1 MSYSIFF
8 YFCNDKKKMNAASFI
23 SKRIFSLSKENLS
36 STVMRIAV
44 TSVALGIAIMLISIA
59 VVVGFKNQIKDK
71 VVGFVAPIHIQAL
84 NQNESIEETPFIFDS
99 VLNARLD
106 KPFITEI
113 HPTAN
118 KAGIIKTDEEI
129 QAVVLKGVD
138 HDYNWSYI
146 GSYLVDG
153 EIPQY
158 AENQR
163 SNDVVI
169 SNIIA
174 HKMQLNVGDPV
185 RIWFVDQDLK
195 ARGRKFSVKG
205 IYETGLQECD
215 ERYVYCDLDQIRKLN
230 GWNNNEI
237 GHLEIWVDDE
247 KQINDYNEQI
257 YYSIPTHLVSYSAM
271 ETYPQIFDWLELQ
284 DMNVVIII
292 VLMLL
297 VAGIT
302 IISMLLI
309 IILERT
315 STIGLLKSM
324 GASNGLIRSI
334 FLKRSC
340 RILLI
345 GMAIGNVVGI
355 GLCLIQKYTNLITLS
370 PESYYLSAVP
380 IELNIWNILAL
391 NVGTMILWVL
401 MLLLPT
407 MLINNIRP
415 SKSIRFE

>member
-1 MSYSIFF
+1 
-8 YFCNDKKKMNAASFI
+8 MNAASFI

-44 TSVALGIAIMLISIA
+44 ASVALGIAIMLISIA

-84 NQNESIEETPFIFDS
+84 NQNESIEETPFLFDS

-106 KPFITEI
+106 KPFITEM

-174 HKMQLNVGDPV
+174 NKMQLNVGDPV
-185 RIWFVDQDLK
+185 RIWFVAQYLK
-195 ARGRKFSVKG
+195 ARGRKFNVKG
-205 IYETGLQECD
+205 
-215 ERYVYCDLDQIRKLN
+215 V
-230 GWNNNEI
+230 
-237 GHLEIWVDDE
+237 
-247 KQINDYNEQI
+247 
-257 YYSIPTHLVSYSAM
+257 
-271 ETYPQIFDWLELQ
+271 
-284 DMNVVIII
+284 
-292 VLMLL
+292 
-297 VAGIT
+297 
-302 IISMLLI
+302 
-309 IILERT
+309 
-315 STIGLLKSM
+315 
-324 GASNGLIRSI
+324 
-334 FLKRSC
+334 
-340 RILLI
+340 
-345 GMAIGNVVGI
+345 
-355 GLCLIQKYTNLITLS
+355 
-370 PESYYLSAVP
+370 
-380 IELNIWNILAL
+380 
-391 NVGTMILWVL
+391 
-401 MLLLPT
+401 
-407 MLINNIRP
+407 
-415 SKSIRFE
+415 

>member
-1 MSYSIFF
+1 
-8 YFCNDKKKMNAASFI
+8 MNAATFI

-36 STVMRIAV
+36 STVMRIAIA
-44 TSVALGIAIMLISIA
+44 SVALGIAIMLISIA

-71 VVGFVAPIHIQAL
+71 VIGFVAPIHIQAL
-84 NQNESIEETPFIFDS
+84 NQNESIEETPFLFDS

-106 KPFITEI
+106 KPFITEM
-113 HPTAN
+113 HKTAD

-138 HDYNWSYI
+138 QDYNWSYI
-146 GSYLVDG
+146 SSYLVSG
-153 EIPQY
+153 EVPQY
-158 AENQR
+158 VEDER
-163 SNDVVI
+163 SNDVVV

-174 HKMQLNVGDPV
+174 HKMKLNVGDAV
-185 RIWFVDQDLK
+185 RIWFVDPEMK
-195 ARGRKFSVKG
+195 ARGRKFNVAG

-215 ERYVYCDLDQIRKLN
+215 ERYLYCDLNQIRRLN
-230 GWNNNEI
+230 GWDDSEI
-237 GHLEIWVDDE
+237 GHLEIWVDNQE
-247 KQINDYNEQI
+247 LIEEYNNQI
-257 YYSIPTHLVSYSAM
+257 YYSIPTNLVSYTAM
-271 ETYPQIFDWLELQ
+271 ESYPNIFDWLELQ

-292 VLMLL
+292 ALMLL

-315 STIGLLKSM
+315 STIGLLKAM
-324 GASNGLIRSI
+324 GASNGLIRRI
-334 FLKRSC
+334 FLKRSF

-345 GMAIGNVVGI
+345 GMIIGNIIGI
-355 GLCLIQKYTNLITLS
+355 GLCLIQLHYNVISLS

-380 IELNIWNILAL
+380 IELNIWYILAL
-391 NVGTMILWVL
+391 NAGTMILWIL
-401 MLLLPT
+401 MLLVPT
-407 MLINNIRP
+407 MLINNVRP

>member
-1 MSYSIFF
+1 
-8 YFCNDKKKMNAASFI
+8 MNAASFI

-44 TSVALGIAIMLISIA
+44 ASVALGIAIMLISIA

-84 NQNESIEETPFIFDS
+84 NQNESIEETPFLFDS

-106 KPFITEI
+106 KPFITEM

-174 HKMQLNVGDPV
+174 NKMKLNVGDPV

-195 ARGRKFSVKG
+195 ARGRKFNVKG

-355 GLCLIQKYTNLITLS
+355 GLCFIQKFTNLITLS

-391 NVGTMILWVL
+391 NAGTMILWVL

>member
-1 MSYSIFF
+1 
-8 YFCNDKKKMNAASFI
+8 MNAASFI
-23 SKRIFSLSKENLS
+23 SKRIFSLSKDNLS

-44 TSVALGIAIMLISIA
+44 ASVALGIAIMLISIA

-84 NQNESIEETPFIFDS
+84 NQNESIEETPFIYDS
-99 VLNARLD
+99 VLNARLN
-106 KPFITEI
+106 KPFITEM
-113 HPTAN
+113 HKTAN
-118 KAGIIKTDEEI
+118 KAGIIKTDDEI
-129 QAVVLKGVD
+129 LAVVLKGVD
-138 HDYNWSYI
+138 ADYNWSYI
-146 GSYLVDG
+146 NSYLVDG
-153 EIPQY
+153 IIPQY
-158 AENQR
+158 VDNER

-169 SNIIA
+169 SKIISQ
-174 HKMQLNVGDPV
+174 KMNLNVGDPV
-185 RIWFVDQDLK
+185 RIWFVDMDMK
-195 ARGRKFSVKG
+195 ARGRKFNVVG

-215 ERYVYCDLDQIRKLN
+215 DRFLYCDLNQIRKLN
-230 GWNNNEI
+230 GWDNGEI
-237 GHLEIWVDDE
+237 GHLEIWVDN
-247 KQINDYNEQI
+247 QTLINDYNEKI
-257 YYSIPTHLVSYSAM
+257 YYSIPTNLVSYTAM
-271 ETYPQIFDWLELQ
+271 ETYPHIFDWLELQ

-292 VLMLL
+292 ALMLL

-315 STIGLLKSM
+315 STIGLLKAM

-345 GMAIGNVVGI
+345 GMVIGNVI
-355 GLCLIQKYTNLITLS
+355 GLRLCLIQQYTNVITLS
-370 PESYYLSAVP
+370 SESYYLSAVP
-380 IELNIWNILAL
+380 IELNPWHILML
-391 NVGTMILWVL
+391 NVGTFVLWVL

-407 MLINNIRP
+407 MLINNVRP

>member
-1 MSYSIFF
+1 
-8 YFCNDKKKMNAASFI
+8 MNTATFI

-44 TSVALGIAIMLISIA
+44 ASVALGIAIMLISIA

-84 NQNESIEETPFIFDS
+84 NQNESMEETPFLFDS

-106 KPFITEI
+106 KPFITGMHKI
-113 HPTAN
+113 AN
-118 KAGIIKTDEEI
+118 KAGIIKTDDEI

-138 HDYNWSYI
+138 ADYNWDYI
-146 GSYLVDG
+146 NSYLVAG

-158 AENQR
+158 VENER

-169 SNIIA
+169 SNIIS
-174 HKMQLNVGDPV
+174 HKMKLNVGDAV
-185 RIWFVDQDLK
+185 RIWFVDNDMK
-195 ARGRKFSVKG
+195 ARGRKFDVKG

-215 ERYVYCDLDQIRKLN
+215 ERFVYCDLNQIRKLN
-230 GWNNNEI
+230 GWNNGEI
-237 GHLEIWVDDE
+237 GHLEIWIDDANMLYE
-247 KQINDYNEQI
+247 YNRQI
-257 YYSIPTHLVSYSAM
+257 YFSIPTELISLTAM
-271 ETYPQIFDWLELQ
+271 DSYPQIFDWLELQ

-292 VLMLL
+292 ALMLL

-315 STIGLLKSM
+315 STIGLLKAM

-334 FLKRSC
+334 FLRRSC
-340 RILLI
+340 KILLI
-345 GMAIGNVVGI
+345 GMAIGNVIGI
-355 GLCLIQKYTNLITLS
+355 GLCLIQKYTSIISLS

-380 IELNIWNILAL
+380 IELNIGQIIAL
-391 NVGTMILWVL
+391 NAGTMILWVL

-407 MLINNIRP
+407 MLINNVRP

>member
-1 MSYSIFF
+1 
-8 YFCNDKKKMNAASFI
+8 MNAATFI

-59 VVVGFKNQIKDK
+59 VVIGFKNQIKDK

-84 NQNESIEETPFIFDS
+84 NQNESIEETPFLFDS

-113 HPTAN
+113 HKTAN
-118 KAGIIKTDEEI
+118 KAGIIKTDDEI

-138 HDYNWSYI
+138 SDYNWNYI
-146 GSYLVDG
+146 GLYLIDG

-158 AENQR
+158 VENER
-163 SNDVVI
+163 SNDVLI

-174 HKMQLNVGDPV
+174 SKMNLNVGDPV

-195 ARGRKFSVKG
+195 ARGRKFNVIG
-205 IYETGLQECD
+205 VYETGLQECD
-215 ERYVYCDLDQIRKLN
+215 ERYVYCDLNQIRRLN
-230 GWNNNEI
+230 GWNNGEV
-237 GHLEIWVDDE
+237 GHLEIWIDNE
-247 KQINDYNEQI
+247 KNIDDYNEQI
-257 YYSIPTHLVSYSAM
+257 YYSIPTHLVSYTAM

-284 DMNVVIII
+284 DMNVIIII

-315 STIGLLKSM
+315 STIGLLKAM

-345 GMAIGNVVGI
+345 GMAIGNVIGI

-391 NVGTMILWVL
+391 NIGTLILWVL

>member
-1 MSYSIFF
+1 
-8 YFCNDKKKMNAASFI
+8 MNAATFI

-59 VVVGFKNQIKDK
+59 VVIGFKNQIKDK

-84 NQNESIEETPFIFDS
+84 NQNESIEETPFLFDS

-106 KPFITEI
+106 KPFITEM
-113 HPTAN
+113 HKTAN
-118 KAGIIKTDEEI
+118 KAGIIKTDDEI

-138 HDYNWSYI
+138 SDYNWNYI
-146 GSYLVDG
+146 GSYLIDG

-158 AENQR
+158 VENER
-163 SNDVVI
+163 SNDVLI

-174 HKMQLNVGDPV
+174 SKMNLNVGDLV

-195 ARGRKFSVKG
+195 ARGRKFNVIG
-205 IYETGLQECD
+205 VYETGLQECD
-215 ERYVYCDLDQIRKLN
+215 ERYVYCDLNQIRRLN
-230 GWNNNEI
+230 GWNNGEV
-237 GHLEIWVDDE
+237 GHLEIWIDNE
-247 KQINDYNEQI
+247 KNIDDYNEQI
-257 YYSIPTHLVSYSAM
+257 YYSIPTHLVSYTAM

-284 DMNVVIII
+284 DMNVIIII

-315 STIGLLKSM
+315 STIGLLKAM

-345 GMAIGNVVGI
+345 GMAIGNVIGI
-355 GLCLIQKYTNLITLS
+355 GL
-370 PESYYLSAVP
+370 
-380 IELNIWNILAL
+380 
-391 NVGTMILWVL
+391 
-401 MLLLPT
+401 
-407 MLINNIRP
+407 
-415 SKSIRFE
+415 

>member
-1 MSYSIFF
+1 
-8 YFCNDKKKMNAASFI
+8 MNAATFI

-44 TSVALGIAIMLISIA
+44 ASVSLGIAIMLISIA

-71 VVGFVAPIHIQAL
+71 VIGFVAPIHVQAL
-84 NQNESIEETPFIFDS
+84 NQNESIEETPFVFDS
-99 VLNARLD
+99 VLSSRLD
-106 KPFITEI
+106 MDFITEI
-113 HPTAN
+113 HKTAN
-118 KAGIIKTDEEI
+118 KAGIIKTDDEI

-138 HDYNWSYI
+138 SDYNWSYI
-146 GSYLVDG
+146 TSYIVAG
-153 EIPQY
+153 TTPQY
-158 AENQR
+158 VENER

-169 SNIIA
+169 SNIIS
-174 HKMQLNVGDPV
+174 HRMKLQVGDDV
-185 RIWFVDQDLK
+185 RIWFVDNDMK
-195 ARGRKFSVKG
+195 ARGRKFTVAG
-205 IYETGLQECD
+205 IYETGMQECD
-215 ERYVYCDLDQIRKLN
+215 ERFVYCDLNQIRKLN
-230 GWNNNEI
+230 GWDNGEI

-247 KQINDYNEQI
+247 SFINEYNSQI
-257 YYSIPTHLVSYSAM
+257 YYNIPTNLVSYSAM
-271 ETYPQIFDWLELQ
+271 ESYPQIFDWLELQ

-315 STIGLLKSM
+315 STIGLLKAM
-324 GASNGLIRSI
+324 GASNALIRRI

-345 GMAIGNVVGI
+345 GMVIGNVVGI
-355 GLCLIQKYTNLITLS
+355 GLCLIQQFTNIISLS

-380 IELNIWNILAL
+380 IELNVWHVVLLNI
-391 NVGTMILWVL
+391 GTFVLWVL

-407 MLINNIRP
+407 MIINNVRP

>member
-1 MSYSIFF
+1 
-8 YFCNDKKKMNAASFI
+8 MNAASFI

-71 VVGFVAPIHIQAL
+71 VIGFVAPIHIQAL
-84 NQNESIEETPFIFDS
+84 NQNESIEEMPFVLDS
-99 VLNARLD
+99 VLKARLD
-106 KPFITEI
+106 KPFITEM
-113 HPTAN
+113 HQTAN

-129 QAVVLKGVD
+129 QAVILKGVD
-138 HDYNWSYI
+138 FNYNWSYI
-146 GSYLVDG
+146 KSYLVNGDV
-153 EIPQY
+153 PQY
-158 AENQR
+158 VENER
-163 SNDVVI
+163 SNDVMI

-174 HKMQLNVGDPV
+174 HKMNLKVGDPV
-185 RIWFVDQDLK
+185 RIWFVDTDLK
-195 ARGRKFSVKG
+195 ARGRKFNVKG

-215 ERYVYCDLDQIRKLN
+215 ERYVFCDLDQIRRLN
-230 GWNNNEI
+230 GWDNNEI
-237 GHLEIWVDDE
+237 GHLEIWVDNE
-247 KQINDYNEQI
+247 NEINDYNHQI
-257 YYSIPTHLVSYSAM
+257 YYSIPTELVSYSAM

-315 STIGLLKSM
+315 STIGLLKAM
-324 GASNGLIRSI
+324 GASNALIRSI

-345 GMAIGNVVGI
+345 GMAIGNVIGI
-355 GLCLIQKYTNLITLS
+355 GLCLIQKFTNLISLS

-380 IELNIWNILAL
+380 IELNIWHILAL
-391 NVGTMILWVL
+391 NIGTMALWVL

-407 MLINNIRP
+407 MLINNVRP

>member
-1 MSYSIFF
+1 
-8 YFCNDKKKMNAASFI
+8 MNAASFI

-71 VVGFVAPIHIQAL
+71 VIGFVAPIHIQAL
-84 NQNESIEETPFIFDS
+84 NQNESIEEMPFVLDS
-99 VLNARLD
+99 VLKARLD
-106 KPFITEI
+106 KPFITEM
-113 HPTAN
+113 HQTAN

-129 QAVVLKGVD
+129 QAVILKGVD
-138 HDYNWSYI
+138 FDYNWSYI
-146 GSYLVDG
+146 KSYLVNGDV
-153 EIPQY
+153 PQY
-158 AENQR
+158 VENER
-163 SNDVVI
+163 SNDVMI

-174 HKMQLNVGDPV
+174 HKMNLKVGDPV
-185 RIWFVDQDLK
+185 RIWFVDTDLK
-195 ARGRKFSVKG
+195 ARGRKFNVKG

-215 ERYVYCDLDQIRKLN
+215 ERYVFCDLDQIRRLN
-230 GWNNNEI
+230 GWDNNEI
-237 GHLEIWVDDE
+237 GHLEIWVDNE
-247 KQINDYNEQI
+247 NEINDYNHQI
-257 YYSIPTHLVSYSAM
+257 YYSIPTELVSYSAM

-315 STIGLLKSM
+315 STIGLLKAM
-324 GASNGLIRSI
+324 GASNALIRSI

-345 GMAIGNVVGI
+345 GMAIGNVIGI
-355 GLCLIQKYTNLITLS
+355 GLCLIQKFTNLISLS

-380 IELNIWNILAL
+380 IELNIWHILAL
-391 NVGTMILWVL
+391 NIGTMALWVL

-407 MLINNIRP
+407 MLINNVRP

>member
-1 MSYSIFF
+1 
-8 YFCNDKKKMNAASFI
+8 MNAASFI
-23 SKRIFSLSKENLS
+23 SKRIFSLSKDNLS

-71 VVGFVAPIHIQAL
+71 VIGFVAPIHIQAL

-99 VLNARLD
+99 VLNARLN
-106 KPFITEI
+106 KPFITEM
-113 HPTAN
+113 HKTAN
-118 KAGIIKTDEEI
+118 KAGIIKTDDEI
-129 QAVVLKGVD
+129 LAVVLKGVD
-138 HDYNWSYI
+138 ADYNWSYI
-146 GSYLVDG
+146 NSYLVDG
-153 EIPQY
+153 ITPQY
-158 AENQR
+158 IDNER

-169 SNIIA
+169 SKIISQ
-174 HKMQLNVGDPV
+174 KMNLNVGDPV
-185 RIWFVDQDLK
+185 RIWFVDNDMK
-195 ARGRKFSVKG
+195 ARGRKFNVVG
-205 IYETGLQECD
+205 VYETGLQECD
-215 ERYVYCDLDQIRKLN
+215 DRFLYCDLNQIRKLN
-230 GWNNNEI
+230 GWDNGEI
-237 GHLEIWVDDE
+237 GHLDIWVDNQE
-247 KQINDYNEQI
+247 LINDYNEQI
-257 YYSIPTHLVSYSAM
+257 YFSIPTNLVSYTAM
-271 ETYPQIFDWLELQ
+271 ETYPHIFDWLELQ

-292 VLMLL
+292 ALMLL

-315 STIGLLKSM
+315 STIGLLKAM

-345 GMAIGNVVGI
+345 GMVIGNVI
-355 GLCLIQKYTNLITLS
+355 GLGICLIQSHYNIISLS

-380 IELNIWNILAL
+380 IELNPWHILML
-391 NVGTMILWVL
+391 NVGTFVLWVL

-407 MLINNIRP
+407 MLINNVRP

>member
-1 MSYSIFF
+1 
-8 YFCNDKKKMNAASFI
+8 MNAASFI
-23 SKRIFSLSKENLS
+23 SKRIFSLSKDNLS

-71 VVGFVAPIHIQAL
+71 VIGFVAPIHIQAL
-84 NQNESIEETPFIFDS
+84 NQNESIEETPFTYDS
-99 VLNARLD
+99 VLNARLN
-106 KPFITEI
+106 KPFITEM
-113 HPTAN
+113 HKTAN
-118 KAGIIKTDEEI
+118 KAGIIKTDDEI
-129 QAVVLKGVD
+129 LAVVLKGVD
-138 HDYNWSYI
+138 ADYNWSYI
-146 GSYLVDG
+146 NSYLVDG
-153 EIPQY
+153 ITPQY
-158 AENQR
+158 IDNER

-169 SNIIA
+169 SKIISQ
-174 HKMQLNVGDPV
+174 KMNLNVGDPV
-185 RIWFVDQDLK
+185 RIWFVDNDMK
-195 ARGRKFSVKG
+195 ARGRKFNVVG
-205 IYETGLQECD
+205 VYETGLQECD
-215 ERYVYCDLDQIRKLN
+215 DRFLYCDLNQIRKLN
-230 GWNNNEI
+230 GWDNGEI
-237 GHLEIWVDDE
+237 GHLEIWVDNQE
-247 KQINDYNEQI
+247 LINDYNEQI
-257 YYSIPTHLVSYSAM
+257 YFSIPTNLVSYTAM
-271 ETYPQIFDWLELQ
+271 ETYPHIFDWLELQ

-292 VLMLL
+292 ALMLL

-315 STIGLLKSM
+315 STIGLLKAM

-345 GMAIGNVVGI
+345 GMVIGNVIGL
-355 GLCLIQKYTNLITLS
+355 GLCLIQSHYNIISLS

-380 IELNIWNILAL
+380 IELNPWYILML
-391 NVGTMILWVL
+391 NVGTFVLWVL

-407 MLINNIRP
+407 MLINNVRP

>member
-1 MSYSIFF
+1 
-8 YFCNDKKKMNAASFI
+8 MNAASFI
-23 SKRIFSLSKENLS
+23 SKRIFSLSKDNLS

-71 VVGFVAPIHIQAL
+71 VIGFVAPIHIQAL
-84 NQNESIEETPFIFDS
+84 NQNESIEETPFIYDS
-99 VLNARLD
+99 VLNARLT
-106 KPFITEI
+106 KPFITEM
-113 HPTAN
+113 HKTAN
-118 KAGIIKTDEEI
+118 KAGIIKTEDEI
-129 QAVVLKGVD
+129 LAVVLKGVD
-138 HDYNWSYI
+138 ADYNWSYI
-146 GSYLVDG
+146 NSYLVDG
-153 EIPQY
+153 ITPQY
-158 AENQR
+158 IDNER

-169 SNIIA
+169 SKIISQ
-174 HKMQLNVGDPV
+174 KMNLNVGDPV
-185 RIWFVDQDLK
+185 RIWFVDNDMK
-195 ARGRKFSVKG
+195 ARGRKFNVVG
-205 IYETGLQECD
+205 VYETGLQECD
-215 ERYVYCDLDQIRKLN
+215 DRFLYCDLNQIRKLN
-230 GWNNNEI
+230 GWDNGEI
-237 GHLEIWVDDE
+237 GHLEIWVDNQE
-247 KQINDYNEQI
+247 LINDYNEQI
-257 YYSIPTHLVSYSAM
+257 YFSIPTNLVSYTAM
-271 ETYPQIFDWLELQ
+271 ETYPHIFDWLELQ

-292 VLMLL
+292 ALMLL

-315 STIGLLKSM
+315 STIGLLKAM

-345 GMAIGNVVGI
+345 GMIIGNVIGL
-355 GLCLIQKYTNLITLS
+355 GLCLIQSHYNIISLS

-380 IELNIWNILAL
+380 IELNPWHILML
-391 NVGTMILWVL
+391 NVGTFVLWVL

-407 MLINNIRP
+407 MLINNVRP

>member
-1 MSYSIFF
+1 
-8 YFCNDKKKMNAASFI
+8 MNAATFI

-44 TSVALGIAIMLISIA
+44 ASVALGIAIMLISIA
-59 VVVGFKNQIKDK
+59 VVVGFKNQIRDK
-71 VVGFVAPIHIQAL
+71 VIGFVAPIHIQAL
-84 NQNESIEETPFIFDS
+84 NQNESIEETPFLFDS

-106 KPFITEI
+106 KPFITEM
-113 HPTAN
+113 HKTAN

-138 HDYNWSYI
+138 FEYNWKYI
-146 GSYLVDG
+146 DSYLVGG

-158 AENQR
+158 TENER

-174 HKMQLNVGDPV
+174 HKMNLNIGDPV
-185 RIWFVDQDLK
+185 RIWFVDTEMK
-195 ARGRKFSVKG
+195 ARGRKFNVKG

-215 ERYVYCDLDQIRKLN
+215 ERFVYCDLNQIRRLN
-230 GWNNNEI
+230 GWDNGEI
-237 GHLEIWVDDE
+237 GHLEIWVDNE
-247 KQINDYNEQI
+247 ALINEYNRQI
-257 YYSIPTHLVSYSAM
+257 YYSIPTELVSYSAM
-271 ETYPQIFDWLELQ
+271 ESYPQIFDWLELQ

-315 STIGLLKSM
+315 STIGLLKAM

-334 FLKRSC
+334 FLRRSC

-345 GMAIGNVVGI
+345 GMAIGDVIGI
-355 GLCLIQKYTNLITLS
+355 GLCLIQKLFNIISLS

-380 IELNIWNILAL
+380 IELNIWHIIIL
-391 NVGTMILWVL
+391 NVGTMILWVM

-407 MLINNIRP
+407 MLINNVRP

>member
-1 MSYSIFF
+1 
-8 YFCNDKKKMNAASFI
+8 MNAATFI

-44 TSVALGIAIMLISIA
+44 ASVALGIAIMLISIA

-71 VVGFVAPIHIQAL
+71 VIGFVAPIHIQAL
-84 NQNESIEETPFIFDS
+84 NQNESIEETPFVLDS

-106 KPFITEI
+106 KPFITEM
-113 HPTAN
+113 HKTAN

-129 QAVVLKGVD
+129 QAVILKGVD
-138 HDYNWSYI
+138 FEFNWSYI
-146 GSYLVDG
+146 KSYLVDG

-158 AENQR
+158 VKNER
-163 SNDVVI
+163 SNDVVV

-174 HKMQLNVGDPV
+174 KKMKLAIGDPV
-185 RIWFVDQDLK
+185 RIWFVDTEMK
-195 ARGRKFSVKG
+195 ARGRKFTVKG

-215 ERYVYCDLDQIRKLN
+215 ERFVYCDLNQIRRLN
-230 GWNNNEI
+230 GWDDNEI
-237 GHLEIWVDDE
+237 GHLEIWVDNVENID
-247 KQINDYNEQI
+247 DYNRQI
-257 YYSIPTHLVSYSAM
+257 YFRIPTQLVSYSAM
-271 ETYPQIFDWLELQ
+271 ESYPQIFDWLELQ

-315 STIGLLKSM
+315 STIGLLKAM

-334 FLKRSC
+334 FLRRSC

-345 GMAIGNVVGI
+345 GMAIGDIIGI
-355 GLCLIQKYTNLITLS
+355 GLCLIQKFTNLIALS

-380 IELNIWNILAL
+380 IELNVWHIVAL
-391 NVGTMILWVL
+391 NVGTMILWIL

>member
-1 MSYSIFF
+1 
-8 YFCNDKKKMNAASFI
+8 MNAASFI

-71 VVGFVAPIHIQAL
+71 VIGFVAPIHIQAL
-84 NQNESIEETPFIFDS
+84 NQNESIEETPFILDS
-99 VLNARLD
+99 VLLARLN
-106 KPFITEI
+106 KPFITEM

-138 HDYNWSYI
+138 FNYNWNYI
-146 GSYLVDG
+146 NKYLISGDT
-153 EIPQY
+153 PQY
-158 AENQR
+158 IENER

-174 HKMQLNVGDPV
+174 HKMNLNTGDPV
-185 RIWFVDQDLK
+185 RIWFVDKDMK
-195 ARGRKFSVKG
+195 ARGRKFNVKG

-215 ERYVYCDLDQIRKLN
+215 ERYVYCDLEQIRKLN
-230 GWNNNEI
+230 GWENNEI
-237 GHLEIWVDDE
+237 GHLEIWVDNQ
-247 KQINDYNEQI
+247 KYLQDYNQQI
-257 YYSIPTHLVSYSAM
+257 YYSIPTALVSYTAM

-315 STIGLLKSM
+315 STIGLLKAM

-345 GMAIGNVVGI
+345 GMAIGNVIGI
-355 GLCLIQKYTNLITLS
+355 GLCLIQKFTNLISLS

-380 IELNIWNILAL
+380 IELNIWHILAL
-391 NVGTMILWVL
+391 NAGTMILWVL
-401 MLLLPT
+401 MMLLPT

>member
-1 MSYSIFF
+1 
-8 YFCNDKKKMNAASFI
+8 MNAATFI

-59 VVVGFKNQIKDK
+59 VVIGFKNQIKDK

-84 NQNESIEETPFIFDS
+84 NQNESIEETPFLFDS
-99 VLNARLD
+99 VLNARLS
-106 KPFITEI
+106 KPFITEM
-113 HPTAN
+113 HKTAN
-118 KAGIIKTDEEI
+118 KAGIIKTDDEI

-138 HDYNWSYI
+138 SDYNWNYI
-146 GSYLVDG
+146 GSYLIDG

-158 AENQR
+158 VENER
-163 SNDVVI
+163 SNDVLI

-174 HKMQLNVGDPV
+174 AKMNLNVGDPV

-195 ARGRKFSVKG
+195 ARGRKFNVIG
-205 IYETGLQECD
+205 VYETGLQECD
-215 ERYVYCDLDQIRKLN
+215 ERYVYCDLNQIRRLN
-230 GWNNNEI
+230 GWNNGEI
-237 GHLEIWVDDE
+237 GHLEIWIDNE
-247 KQINDYNEQI
+247 KNIDDYNEQI
-257 YYSIPTHLVSYSAM
+257 YYSIPTHLVSYTAM

-284 DMNVVIII
+284 DMNVIIII

-315 STIGLLKSM
+315 STIGLLKAM

-345 GMAIGNVVGI
+345 GMAIGNVIGI

-391 NVGTMILWVL
+391 NIGTLILWIL

>member
-1 MSYSIFF
+1 
-8 YFCNDKKKMNAASFI
+8 
-23 SKRIFSLSKENLS
+23 
-36 STVMRIAV
+36 MRIAV
-44 TSVALGIAIMLISIA
+44 ASVALGIAIMLISLA

-71 VVGFVAPIHIQAL
+71 VIGFVAPIHIQAL

-99 VLNARLD
+99 VLNARLN
-106 KPFITEI
+106 KPFITEM
-113 HPTAN
+113 HKTAN

-138 HDYNWSYI
+138 ADYNWSYI
-146 GSYLVDG
+146 NSYLVDG
-153 EIPQY
+153 ITPQY
-158 AENQR
+158 IDNER

-169 SNIIA
+169 SKIISQ
-174 HKMQLNVGDPV
+174 KMNLNVGDPV
-185 RIWFVDQDLK
+185 RIWFVDQDMK
-195 ARGRKFSVKG
+195 ARGRKFNVVG
-205 IYETGLQECD
+205 VYETGLQECD
-215 ERYVYCDLDQIRKLN
+215 DRFLYCDLNQIRKLN
-230 GWNNNEI
+230 GWDNGEI
-237 GHLEIWVDDE
+237 GHLEIWIDNQELID
-247 KQINDYNEQI
+247 DYNEQI
-257 YYSIPTHLVSYSAM
+257 YYSIPTNLVSYTAM
-271 ETYPQIFDWLELQ
+271 ESYPHIFDWLELQ

-292 VLMLL
+292 ALMLL

-315 STIGLLKSM
+315 STIGLLKAM

-345 GMAIGNVVGI
+345 GMVIGNVVGLGI
-355 GLCLIQKYTNLITLS
+355 CLIQSHFNIISLS

-380 IELNIWNILAL
+380 IELNPWHILML
-391 NVGTMILWVL
+391 NVGTFVLWVL

-407 MLINNIRP
+407 MLINNVRP

>member
-1 MSYSIFF
+1 
-8 YFCNDKKKMNAASFI
+8 MNAASFI

-71 VVGFVAPIHIQAL
+71 VIGFVAPIHIQAL
-84 NQNESIEETPFIFDS
+84 NQNESIEETPFILDS
-99 VLNARLD
+99 VLLARLN
-106 KPFITEI
+106 KPFITEM

-138 HDYNWSYI
+138 FNYNWNYI
-146 GSYLVDG
+146 NKYLISGDT
-153 EIPQY
+153 PQY
-158 AENQR
+158 IENER

-174 HKMQLNVGDPV
+174 HEMNLNTGDPV
-185 RIWFVDQDLK
+185 RIWFVDKDMK
-195 ARGRKFSVKG
+195 ARGRKFNVIG

-215 ERYVYCDLDQIRKLN
+215 ERYVYCDLEQIRKLN
-230 GWNNNEI
+230 GWENNEI
-237 GHLEIWVDDE
+237 GHLEIWVDNQ
-247 KQINDYNEQI
+247 KYLQDYNQQI
-257 YYSIPTHLVSYSAM
+257 YYSIPTALVSYTAM

-315 STIGLLKSM
+315 STIGLLKAM

-340 RILLI
+340 RVLLI
-345 GMAIGNVVGI
+345 GMAIGNVIGI
-355 GLCLIQKYTNLITLS
+355 GLCLIQKFTNLISLS

-380 IELNIWNILAL
+380 IELNIWHILAL
-391 NVGTMILWVL
+391 NAGTMILWVL
-401 MLLLPT
+401 MMLLPT

>member
-1 MSYSIFF
+1 
-8 YFCNDKKKMNAASFI
+8 MNAATFI

-59 VVVGFKNQIKDK
+59 VVIGFKNQIKDK

-84 NQNESIEETPFIFDS
+84 NQNESIEETPFLFDS

-106 KPFITEI
+106 KPFITEM
-113 HPTAN
+113 HKTAN
-118 KAGIIKTDEEI
+118 KAGIIKTDDEI

-138 HDYNWSYI
+138 SDYNWNYI
-146 GSYLVDG
+146 GSYLIDG

-158 AENQR
+158 VENER
-163 SNDVVI
+163 SNDVLI

-174 HKMQLNVGDPV
+174 SKMNLNVGDPV

-195 ARGRKFSVKG
+195 ARGRKFNVIG
-205 IYETGLQECD
+205 VYETGLQECD
-215 ERYVYCDLDQIRKLN
+215 ERYVYCDLNQIRRLN
-230 GWNNNEI
+230 GWNNGEV
-237 GHLEIWVDDE
+237 GHLEIWIDNE
-247 KQINDYNEQI
+247 KNIDDYNEQI
-257 YYSIPTHLVSYSAM
+257 YYSIPTHLVSYTAM

-284 DMNVVIII
+284 DMNVIIII

-315 STIGLLKSM
+315 STIGLLKAM

-345 GMAIGNVVGI
+345 GMAIGNVIGI

-391 NVGTMILWVL
+391 NIGTLILWIL

-407 MLINNIRP
+407 MLINNVRP

>member
-1 MSYSIFF
+1 
-8 YFCNDKKKMNAASFI
+8 MNAASFI
-23 SKRIFSLSKENLS
+23 SKRIFSLSKDNLS

-84 NQNESIEETPFIFDS
+84 NQNESIEETPFIYDS
-99 VLNARLD
+99 VLNARLN
-106 KPFITEI
+106 KPFITEM
-113 HPTAN
+113 HKTAN
-118 KAGIIKTDEEI
+118 KAGIIKTDDEI
-129 QAVVLKGVD
+129 LAVVLKGVD
-138 HDYNWSYI
+138 ADYNWSYI
-146 GSYLVDG
+146 NSYLVDG
-153 EIPQY
+153 ITPQY
-158 AENQR
+158 FDNER

-169 SNIIA
+169 SKIISQ
-174 HKMQLNVGDPV
+174 KMNLNVGDPV
-185 RIWFVDQDLK
+185 RIWFVDKDMK
-195 ARGRKFSVKG
+195 ARGRKFNVVG
-205 IYETGLQECD
+205 VYETGLQECD
-215 ERYVYCDLDQIRKLN
+215 DRFLYCDLNQIRKLN
-230 GWNNNEI
+230 GWDNGEI
-237 GHLEIWVDDE
+237 GHLEIWVDNQE
-247 KQINDYNEQI
+247 LIEEYNEKI
-257 YYSIPTHLVSYSAM
+257 YYSIPTNLVSYSAM
-271 ETYPQIFDWLELQ
+271 DTYPHIFDWLELQ
-284 DMNVVIII
+284 DMNVIII
-292 VLMLL
+292 IALMLL

-315 STIGLLKSM
+315 STIGLLKAM

-345 GMAIGNVVGI
+345 GMVIGNVIGL
-355 GLCLIQKYTNLITLS
+355 GLCLIQSHYNIISLS

-380 IELNIWNILAL
+380 IELNPWHILML
-391 NVGTMILWVL
+391 NVGTFVLWVL

-407 MLINNIRP
+407 MLINNVRP

>member
-1 MSYSIFF
+1 
-8 YFCNDKKKMNAASFI
+8 MNAASFI
-23 SKRIFSLSKENLS
+23 SKRIFSLSKDNLS

-44 TSVALGIAIMLISIA
+44 ASVALGIAIMLISIA

-84 NQNESIEETPFIFDS
+84 NQNESIEETPFIYDS
-99 VLNARLD
+99 VLNARLN
-106 KPFITEI
+106 KPFITEM
-113 HPTAN
+113 HKTAN
-118 KAGIIKTDEEI
+118 KAGIIKTDDEI
-129 QAVVLKGVD
+129 LAVVLKGVD
-138 HDYNWSYI
+138 ADYNWSYI
-146 GSYLVDG
+146 NSYLVDG
-153 EIPQY
+153 ITPQY
-158 AENQR
+158 FDNER

-169 SNIIA
+169 SKIISQ
-174 HKMQLNVGDPV
+174 KMNLNVGDPV
-185 RIWFVDQDLK
+185 RIWFVDKDMK
-195 ARGRKFSVKG
+195 ARGRKFNVVG
-205 IYETGLQECD
+205 VYETGLQECD
-215 ERYVYCDLDQIRKLN
+215 DRFLYCDLNQIRKLN
-230 GWNNNEI
+230 GWDNGEI
-237 GHLEIWVDDE
+237 GHLEIWVDNQE
-247 KQINDYNEQI
+247 LIEEYNEKI
-257 YYSIPTHLVSYSAM
+257 YYSIPTNLVSYSAM
-271 ETYPQIFDWLELQ
+271 DTYPHIFDWLELQ

-292 VLMLL
+292 ALMLL

-315 STIGLLKSM
+315 STIGLLKAM

-345 GMAIGNVVGI
+345 GMVIGNVIGL
-355 GLCLIQKYTNLITLS
+355 GLCLIQSHYNIISLS

-380 IELNIWNILAL
+380 IELNPWHILML
-391 NVGTMILWVL
+391 NVGTFVLWVL

-407 MLINNIRP
+407 MLINNVRP